1 MIDLKKQYGTKY
13 KIQLDESADILN
25 QEKSE
30 RLWYYRIPCKYGHI
44 GVWGK
49 KTLSYY
55 CDRPRFITKLIGLV
69 EINGWEI
76 VQRGESEIQFTFRT
90 SQFYEVADVV
100 KPKKKRQLTEAHL
113 ARLLKSSAGNR
124 FAGRSDGTNG
134 TLSAPGTHDEG

>member
-55 CDRPRFITKLIGLV
+55 CDRPRFITKLINLV
-69 EINGWEI
+69 EINGWKI
-76 VQRGESEIQFTFRT
+76 VQRGESEIQFTFAMT
-90 SQFYEVADVV
+90 HFYEVADIV
-100 KPKKKRQLTEAHL
+100 KPKKKRQMTEAHL
-113 ARLLKSSAGNR
+113 AKLLKSSAGNR
-124 FAGRSDGTNG
+124 FVGRSDGTNAISSD
-134 TLSAPGTHDEG
+134 LETHDEA